1 MKTTKSRKAVA
12 KKVTTT
18 NKKTSTQRS
27 VETGIK
33 IINTALKKKISLITA
48 SRMHNLGKNYVY
60 DIKANIAKNYK
71 KNNLDAKTYNT
82 FNSLMK
88 EYSA

>member
-18 NKKTSTQRS
+18 TKTSTQRS

-33 IINTALKKKISLITA
+33 IINTALKKKVSLITA

-60 DIKANIAKNYK
+60 DIKANILKNYK
-71 KNNLDAKTYNT
+71 KNNLDTKTYNT
-82 FNSLMK
+82 FNSLIK

>member
-1 MKTTKSRKAVA
+1 
-12 KKVTTT
+12 
-18 NKKTSTQRS
+18 
-27 VETGIK
+27 
-33 IINTALKKKISLITA
+33 
-48 SRMHNLGKNYVY
+48 MHNLGKNYVY